1 VSEDILINVMPQEVR
16 VGVVHNG
23 ALQELHIERSGGRGL
38 VGDIWLGRITRVLPG
53 MQSAFVDIGLE
64 RSAFLHVADVWQAP
78 AEAPADPDLAR
89 GPSPGIGHGRAQG
102 PLPIERLLHEG
113 DRLMVQII
121 KDPIGSKGAR
131 LSTHLSIAGRFLVY
145 LPQDPHIGISQRI
158 GEEAPREALRARVRA
173 AIPAD
178 ERGGFIARTV
188 AEEATDSELAAD
200 VEYLR
205 RRWRQIVEGSA
216 KHPPPALLCQ
226 ELSLSQRVV
235 RDLICDETRTILVD
249 SVEAYDALLAFALD
263 YMPSLATKL
272 ARHQGDRPIFDLHG
286 IEEEIGRAIE
296 RRVGLKSGGY
306 LIIDPT
312 EALTTIDVNTGGF
325 VGGRSFDDTVF
336 KTNLEA
342 AQAIARQMRLRNLG
356 GIIIIDFIDMQNA
369 EHREAVLAELGR
381 ALAKDRTRTTASG
394 FTTLGLVEVTRKRTR
409 ESLAQQLCE
418 PCKVCHG
425 RGTLKTARTVC
436 YEILREIEREARQ
449 FNPRQFRIV
458 ASQAVIDLFL
468 DDEAGFL
475 ATLTERIGKPVA
487 LSVETIYSQEQY
499 DIVLM

>member
-1 VSEDILINVMPQEVR
+1 MLETILINVLPHEVR
-16 VGVVHNG
+16 VGIVQNG
-23 ALQELHIERSGGRGL
+23 TLQELHIERSGGRGL
-38 VGDIWLGRITRVLPG
+38 VGDICLGRVTRVLPG

-64 RSAFLHVADVWQAP
+64 RSAFLHVADVWQASAGGSVESP
-78 AEAPADPDLAR
+78 NGGATGTTTGASI
-89 GPSPGIGHGRAQG
+89 PS
-102 PLPIERLLHEG
+102 PLPIERVLHEG

-121 KDPIGSKGAR
+121 KDPIGTKGAR

-158 GEEAPREALRARVRA
+158 DDEGQREALRARVRE
-173 AIPAD
+173 AIPPD
-178 ERGGFIARTV
+178 ERGGFIARTI
-188 AEEATDSELAAD
+188 AEEATNAELSAD
-200 VEYLR
+200 VQYLR
-205 RRWRQIVEGSA
+205 KRWKQITEGST
-216 KHPPPALLCQ
+216 KHPPPVVLCQ

-235 RDLICDETRTILVD
+235 RDLIGEDTQTILVD
-249 SVEAYDALLAFALD
+249 SAEAYDALLAFALD
-263 YMPSLATKL
+263 YMPSLATRL

-286 IEEEIGRAIE
+286 VEDEIGRALE
-296 RRVGLKSGGY
+296 RKVGLKSGGY

-325 VGGRSFDDTVF
+325 VGGRSFDDTIF

-356 GIIIIDFIDMQNA
+356 GIIIIDFIDMQNT

-381 ALAKDRTRTTASG
+381 ALAKDRTRTTVSG

-418 PCKVCHG
+418 PCKICNG
-425 RGTLKTARTVC
+425 RGSLKTARTVC
-436 YEILREIEREARQ
+436 YEILREIDREARQ
-449 FNPRQFRIV
+449 FNPKQFRIV
-458 ASQAVIDLFL
+458 ASQTVVDLFL

-475 ATLTERIGKPVA
+475 ATLTERIGRPVA
-487 LSVETIYSQEQY
+487 LTVETIYSQEQY

>member
-1 VSEDILINVMPQEVR
+1 MSETILINVMPQEVR
-16 VGVVHNG
+16 VGVVQNG
-23 ALQELHIERSGGRGL
+23 TLQELHIERSGGRGL
-38 VGDIWLGRITRVLPG
+38 VGDICLGRVTRVLPG

-64 RSAFLHVADVWQAP
+64 RSAFLHVADVWQASAAGSVESAAGGSAGGSLP
-78 AEAPADPDLAR
+78 A
-89 GPSPGIGHGRAQG
+89 

-121 KDPIGSKGAR
+121 KDPIGTKGAR

-145 LPQDPHIGISQRI
+145 LPLDPHIGVSQRI
-158 GEEAPREALRARVRA
+158 DHEGQREALRSRVQA
-173 AIPAD
+173 AIPAG
-178 ERGGFIARTV
+178 ERGGFIARTI
-188 AEEATDSELAAD
+188 AEEATDAELSAD

-205 RRWRQIVEGSA
+205 KRWKQILEGST
-216 KHPPPALLCQ
+216 KHPPPVVLCQ

-235 RDLICDETRTILVD
+235 RDLIGDHTQTILVD
-249 SVEAYDALLAFALD
+249 SAEAYDSLLAFALD
-263 YMPSLATKL
+263 YMPSLAHRL
-272 ARHQGDRPIFDLHG
+272 ARHQGDRPICDLHG
-286 IEEEIGRAIE
+286 IEDEIGRAIE
-296 RRVGLKSGGY
+296 RKVSLKSGGY

-325 VGGRSFDDTVF
+325 VGGRSFDDTIF

-342 AQAIARQMRLRNLG
+342 AQSIARQMRLRNLG
-356 GIIIIDFIDMQNA
+356 GIIIIDFIDMHNA

-381 ALAKDRTRTTASG
+381 ALAKDRTRTTVSG
-394 FTTLGLVEVTRKRTR
+394 FTSLGLVEVTRKRTR

-425 RGTLKTARTVC
+425 RGSLKTARTVC
-436 YEILREIEREARQ
+436 YVILREIDREARQ
-449 FNPRQFRIV
+449 FNPKQFRIV
-458 ASQAVIDLFL
+458 ASQAVVDLFL

-475 ATLTERIGKPVA
+475 ATLTERIGRPVA
-487 LSVETIYSQEQY
+487 LTVETIYSQEQY